1 MASLS
6 SISIKRPVLA
16 IVMSLAILL
25 FGGIGISLLG
35 VREYPTIDS
44 PVISVSTS
52 YVGANSD
59 VILAQITEPLEEQIN
74 GIQGIKSL
82 TSTSADGRSNI
93 TVEFEV
99 GADLEAAANDVRDKV
114 SGAQRNL
121 PPDAD
126 PPVVSKSDADAQYII
141 GINLK
146 SDQRDLL
153 ELSEIADNVFKE
165 RLQTIPGV
173 SRVQIWGEKEY
184 AIRLR
189 MDPLKMASY
198 GITPMDVL
206 NKIQT
211 ENVELPS
218 GRIEGQSIELSIR
231 TKSRLSSPQEFN
243 ELIIKESETNLVR
256 FQDIGTAE
264 LSALNEKTLL
274 RHNLEPSVGV
284 VLVPLPNA
292 NNIEIS
298 NEFYKRLA
306 FIKKDLPADVGV
318 EVAYDSTQYIR
329 QSISEVE
336 ETIITAFILVV
347 AIIFLFLRDWR
358 TTFIPVVTIP
368 ISLIGVFFIMYLMDF
383 SINVLTLLGIVLSIG
398 LVVDDAI
405 VVLENIY
412 SRIEKGEK
420 PMEAAAKGS
429 EEIFF
434 AVIATTIALAA
445 VFLPVIFLTG
455 TTGRLFREF
464 GVVVAGSVI
473 ISAFVALT
481 MTPMLSAKML
491 KHRSKQ
497 NAFYLFTEPFFVQLN
512 LFYERTLTQFMK
524 VKWIS
529 FPIIGVMGLG
539 IYWLFSN
546 LQSELVPI
554 EDRSELTIRVTG
566 PEGATFS
573 FMDQVITDL
582 NAQLRKDLPES
593 ELKGLMSMTSPSFSA
608 GSNTNSGFFRLY
620 LTNSDQRAR
629 SQQQIFSQVN
639 GSLSGITAVRAFAQ
653 QPASIGDRRGGLPV
667 QYVIQAPTLEKLKAV
682 IPKFMEKASQNPAFI
697 FTDINLKFTK
707 PELEIEIDRERAR
720 NMGVSVQEIART
732 LQLSYS
738 GQRFAYFIRG
748 GKQYQVIG
756 EMQLQDR
763 NEPVNLRMLYVRGD
777 NGELIQLD
785 NLVRVVEKSTP
796 PQLYRFN
803 RFVSATVS
811 ANLAD
816 GVTIGAGLDEMDKIA
831 AEVLDESYATDVT
844 GPSKE
849 FRESSNS
856 LLFAFIF
863 ALVLIYLVLSAQFE
877 SFADPLTIMFT
888 VPLAIFGALA
898 TLWAFDFTL
907 NIFSQIGIIML
918 IGLVTKNGILIVE
931 FANQRKEEGMNVDE
945 AIFGAA
951 ISRLRPILMTSLST
965 ILGILPIAL
974 ALGAGAESRVP
985 MGAAVIGGLAF
996 STILTLFIIPG
1007 VYTYLT
1013 SKKGVLAKTA

>member
-1 MASLS
+1 MSSLS

-16 IVMSLAILL
+16 IVMSLVILL

-35 VREYPTIDS
+35 VREYPSVDP
-44 PVISVSTS
+44 PVINVSTS
-52 YVGANSD
+52 YVGANAD

-114 SGAQRNL
+114 SGAQRSL

-126 PPVVSKSDADAQYII
+126 PPVVSKADADSQPIV
-141 GINLK
+141 GVNVK

-153 ELSEIADNVFKE
+153 ELTEIADNVFKE

-206 NKIQT
+206 SKIQT

-218 GRIEGQSIELSIR
+218 GRIEGQNIELSVR
-231 TKSRLSSPQEFN
+231 TKSRLSSPQEFDQ
-243 ELIIKESETNLVR
+243 LIIKESETNIVR

-274 RHNLEPSVGV
+274 RRDGIPMVAV
-284 VLVPLPNA
+284 VLVPLPGS
-292 NNIEIS
+292 NNIEIAD
-298 NEFYKRLA
+298 EFYKRLE

-318 EVAYDSTQYIR
+318 EVGFDGTEYIR

-412 SRIEKGEK
+412 ARIEKGEK

-464 GVVVAGSVI
+464 GIVVAGSVL

-481 MTPMLSAKML
+481 MTPMLSARML
-491 KHRSKQ
+491 KNREKQ
-497 NAFYLFTEPFFVQLN
+497 NAFYRFTEPFFVKLN

-524 VKWIS
+524 IKWVS

-546 LQSELVPI
+546 LQTELVPM
-554 EDRSELTIRVTG
+554 EDRSELRINMTG

-582 NAQLRKDLPES
+582 NSKLQKEIPAT
-593 ELKGLMSMTSPSFSA
+593 ELASITSMTSPGWGTA
-608 GSNTNSGFFRLY
+608 NTNSGFIRLF
-620 LTNSDQRAR
+620 LTDASERPR
-629 SQQQIFSQVN
+629 TQQEIFTQVN
-639 GSLSGITAVRAFAQ
+639 ASLKGVTAVRAFAQ

-667 QYVIQAPTLEKLKAV
+667 QYVIQAPTLEKLKEV
-682 IPKFMEKASQNPAFI
+682 IPPFLEKASQNPAFI

-777 NGELIQLD
+777 NGQLIQLD

-803 RFVSATVS
+803 RFVSATIS

-831 AEVLDESYATDVT
+831 AEVLDDSYSTDVT

-996 STILTLFIIPG
+996 STVLTLFIIPA

-1013 SKKGVLAKTA
+1013 SKKEVLAKTA

>member
-16 IVMSLAILL
+16 IVMSLVILL

-35 VREYPTIDS
+35 VREYPSVDP
-44 PVISVSTS
+44 PVINVSTS
-52 YVGANSD
+52 YVGANAD

-114 SGAQRNL
+114 SGAQRSL

-126 PPVVSKSDADAQYII
+126 PPVVSKADADSQPIV
-141 GINLK
+141 GVNVK

-153 ELSEIADNVFKE
+153 ELTEIADNIFKE

-206 NKIQT
+206 SKIQS

-218 GRIEGQSIELSIR
+218 GRIEGQNIELSVR
-231 TKSRLSSPQEFN
+231 TKSRLSSPQEFDQ
-243 ELIIKESETNLVR
+243 LIIKESETNIVR

-274 RHNLEPSVGV
+274 RRDGVPMVAV
-284 VLVPLPNA
+284 VLVPLPGS
-292 NNIEIS
+292 NNIEIAD
-298 NEFYKRLA
+298 EFYKRLE

-318 EVAYDSTQYIR
+318 EVGFDGTDYIR

-412 SRIEKGEK
+412 ARIEKGEK

-464 GVVVAGSVI
+464 GIVVAGSVL

-481 MTPMLSAKML
+481 MTPMLSARML
-491 KHRSKQ
+491 KNREKQ
-497 NAFYLFTEPFFVQLN
+497 NAFYRFTEPFFVNMN

-524 VKWIS
+524 VRWIS

-546 LQSELVPI
+546 LQTELVPM
-554 EDRSELTIRVTG
+554 EDRSELRINMTG

-582 NAQLRKDLPES
+582 NSQLQKELPAS
-593 ELKGLMSMTSPSFSA
+593 ELASITSMTSPGWGTA
-608 GSNTNSGFFRLY
+608 NTNSGFVRLF
-620 LTNSDQRAR
+620 LTDASER
-629 SQQQIFSQVN
+629 SRTQQEIFTQVN
-639 GSLSGITAVRAFAQ
+639 ASLKGVTAVRAFAQ

-667 QYVIQAPTLEKLKAV
+667 QYVIQAPTLEKLKEV
-682 IPKFMEKASQNPAFI
+682 IPPFLEKASQNPAFI

-803 RFVSATVS
+803 RFVSATIS

-831 AEVLDESYATDVT
+831 AEVLDDSYSTDVT

-898 TLWAFDFTL
+898 TLWVFDFTL

-931 FANQRKEEGMNVDE
+931 FANQRKEEGMNVEE

-951 ISRLRPILMTSLST
+951 VSRLRPILMTSMST

-996 STILTLFIIPG
+996 STVLTLFIIPA

-1013 SKKGVLAKTA
+1013 SKKGVLAKTT

>member
-1 MASLS
+1 MSSLS

-16 IVMSLAILL
+16 IVMSLVILL

-35 VREYPTIDS
+35 VREYPSVDP
-44 PVISVSTS
+44 PVINVSTS
-52 YVGANSD
+52 YVGANAD

-114 SGAQRNL
+114 SGAQRSL

-126 PPVVSKSDADAQYII
+126 PPVVSKADADSQPII
-141 GINLK
+141 GVNVK

-153 ELSEIADNVFKE
+153 ELTEIADNVFKE

-206 NKIQT
+206 SKIQT

-218 GRIEGQSIELSIR
+218 GRIEGQNIELSVR
-231 TKSRLSSPQEFN
+231 TKSRLSSPQEFDQ
-243 ELIIKESETNLVR
+243 LIIKESETNIVR

-274 RHNLEPSVGV
+274 RRDGVPMVAV
-284 VLVPLPNA
+284 VLVPLPGS
-292 NNIEIS
+292 NNIEIAD
-298 NEFYKRLA
+298 EFYKRLEY
-306 FIKKDLPADVGV
+306 IKKDLPADVGV
-318 EVAYDSTQYIR
+318 ELGFDGTEYIR

-412 SRIEKGEK
+412 ARIEKGEK

-464 GVVVAGSVI
+464 GIVVAGSVL

-481 MTPMLSAKML
+481 MTPMLSARML
-491 KHRSKQ
+491 KNREKQ
-497 NAFYLFTEPFFVQLN
+497 NAFYRFTEPFFVKMN

-524 VKWIS
+524 IKWVS
-529 FPIIGVMGLG
+529 FPIIGIMGLG
-539 IYWLFSN
+539 IYWLFTN
-546 LQSELVPI
+546 LQTELIPM
-554 EDRSELTIRVTG
+554 EDRSELRINMTG

-582 NAQLRKDLPES
+582 NTQLQKELPPS
-593 ELKGLMSMTSPSFSA
+593 ELASITSMTSPGWGTA
-608 GSNTNSGFFRLY
+608 NTNSGFIRLF
-620 LTNSDQRAR
+620 LTDASER
-629 SQQQIFSQVN
+629 SRTQQEIFTQVN
-639 GSLSGITAVRAFAQ
+639 ASLKGVTAVRAFAQ

-667 QYVIQAPTLEKLKAV
+667 QYVIQAPTLEKLKEV
-682 IPKFMEKASQNPAFI
+682 IPPFLEKASQNPAFI

-777 NGELIQLD
+777 NGQLIQLD

-803 RFVSATVS
+803 RFVSATIS

-816 GVTIGAGLDEMDKIA
+816 GVTIGAGLEEMDKIA
-831 AEVLDESYATDVT
+831 DEVLDDSYSTDVT

-996 STILTLFIIPG
+996 STVLTLFIIPA

-1013 SKKGVLAKTA
+1013 SKKGVLVKTA

>member
-1 MASLS
+1 MSSLS

-16 IVMSLAILL
+16 IVMSLVILL

-35 VREYPTIDS
+35 VREYPSVDP
-44 PVISVSTS
+44 PVINVSTS
-52 YVGANSD
+52 YVGANAD

-114 SGAQRNL
+114 SGAQRSL

-126 PPVVSKSDADAQYII
+126 PPVVSKADADSQPII
-141 GINLK
+141 GVNVK

-153 ELSEIADNVFKE
+153 ELTEIADNVFKE

-206 NKIQT
+206 SKIQT

-218 GRIEGQSIELSIR
+218 GRIEGQNIELSVR
-231 TKSRLSSPQEFN
+231 TKSRLSSPQEFDQ
-243 ELIIKESETNLVR
+243 LIIKESETNIVR

-274 RHNLEPSVGV
+274 RRDGVPMVAV
-284 VLVPLPNA
+284 VLVPLPGS
-292 NNIEIS
+292 NNIEIAD
-298 NEFYKRLA
+298 EFYKRLE

-318 EVAYDSTQYIR
+318 EVGFDGTEYIR

-412 SRIEKGEK
+412 ARIEKGEK

-464 GVVVAGSVI
+464 GIVVAGSVL

-481 MTPMLSAKML
+481 MTPMLSARML
-491 KHRSKQ
+491 KNREKQ
-497 NAFYLFTEPFFVQLN
+497 NAFYRFTEPFFVKLN

-524 VKWIS
+524 VKWVS
-529 FPIIGVMGLG
+529 FPIIGIMGLG

-546 LQSELVPI
+546 LQTELVPM
-554 EDRSELTIRVTG
+554 EDRSELRINMTG

-582 NAQLRKDLPES
+582 NTQLQKEIPAT
-593 ELKGLMSMTSPSFSA
+593 ELASITSMTSPGWGTA
-608 GSNTNSGFFRLY
+608 NTNSGFIRLF
-620 LTNSDQRAR
+620 LTDASERPR
-629 SQQQIFSQVN
+629 TQQEIFTQVN
-639 GSLSGITAVRAFAQ
+639 ASLKGVTAVRAFAQ

-667 QYVIQAPTLEKLKAV
+667 QYVIQAPTLEKLKEV
-682 IPKFMEKASQNPAFI
+682 IPPFLEKASQNPAFI

-777 NGELIQLD
+777 NGQLIQLD

-803 RFVSATVS
+803 RFVSATIS

-831 AEVLDESYATDVT
+831 AEVLDDSYSTDVT

-996 STILTLFIIPG
+996 STVLTLFIIPA

>member
-1 MASLS
+1 
-6 SISIKRPVLA
+6 
-16 IVMSLAILL
+16 
-25 FGGIGISLLG
+25 
-35 VREYPTIDS
+35 
-44 PVISVSTS
+44 
-52 YVGANSD
+52 
-59 VILAQITEPLEEQIN
+59 
-74 GIQGIKSL
+74 
-82 TSTSADGRSNI
+82 
-93 TVEFEV
+93 
-99 GADLEAAANDVRDKV
+99 
-114 SGAQRNL
+114 
-121 PPDAD
+121 
-126 PPVVSKSDADAQYII
+126 
-141 GINLK
+141 
-146 SDQRDLL
+146 
-153 ELSEIADNVFKE
+153 
-165 RLQTIPGV
+165 
-173 SRVQIWGEKEY
+173 
-184 AIRLR
+184 

-206 NKIQT
+206 SKIQT

-218 GRIEGQSIELSIR
+218 GRIEGQTIELSVR

-243 ELIIKESETNLVR
+243 ELIIKESESNLVR

-274 RHNLEPSVGV
+274 RRDGVPMVAV
-284 VLVPLPNA
+284 VLVPLPGS
-292 NNIEIS
+292 NNIEIAD
-298 NEFYKRLA
+298 EFYKRLE
-306 FIKKDLPADVGV
+306 FIKKDLPADIGV
-318 EVAYDSTQYIR
+318 ELGFDGTSYIR

-347 AIIFLFLRDWR
+347 LIIFLFLRDWR

-412 SRIEKGEK
+412 ARIEKGEK

-434 AVIATTIALAA
+434 AVIATTVTLAA

-464 GVVVAGSVI
+464 GIVVAGSVI

-491 KHRSKQ
+491 KNRSQQ
-497 NAFYLFTEPFFVQLN
+497 NAFYRFTEPFFVWLN
-512 LFYERTLTQFMK
+512 ESYEAGLTKFMK
-524 VKWIS
+524 IKWIS
-529 FPIIGVMGLG
+529 FPIILVMGLG
-539 IYWLFSN
+539 IYWFFTN
-546 LQSELVPI
+546 LQTELVPM
-554 EDRSELTIRVTG
+554 EDRSELRINMTG

-573 FMDQVITDL
+573 FMDQVISDL
-582 NAQLRKDLPES
+582 NTQLEKELPKS
-593 ELKGLMSMTSPSFSA
+593 EVASMTSMTSPGWGTA
-608 GSNTNSGFFRLY
+608 NTNSGFIRLM
-620 LTNSDQRAR
+620 LTDASER
-629 SQQQIFSQVN
+629 SRTQQEIFTQIN
-639 GSLSGITAVRAFAQ
+639 GSLKGVTAVRAFAQ

-682 IPKFMEKASQNPAFI
+682 IPKFMEKAAQNPAFI

-738 GQRFAYFIRG
+738 GQRFAYFIKG
-748 GKQYQVIG
+748 GKQYQVVG

-777 NGELIQLD
+777 NGQLVQLD

-831 AEVLDESYATDVT
+831 AEVLDDSYATDVS

-898 TLWAFDFTL
+898 TLWVFDFTL

-931 FANQRKEEGMNVDE
+931 FANQRKEEGMDVEE

-951 ISRLRPILMTSLST
+951 VSRLRPILMTSMST

-996 STILTLFIIPG
+996 STVLTLFVIPG

-1013 SKKGVLAKTA
+1013 SKKGVLAKTV

>member
-1 MASLS
+1 MSSLS

-16 IVMSLAILL
+16 IVMSLVILL

-35 VREYPTIDS
+35 VREYPSVDP
-44 PVISVSTS
+44 PVINVSTS
-52 YVGANSD
+52 YVGANAD

-114 SGAQRNL
+114 SGAQRSL

-126 PPVVSKSDADAQYII
+126 PPVVSKADADSQPII
-141 GINLK
+141 GVNVK

-153 ELSEIADNVFKE
+153 ELTEIADNVFKE

-206 NKIQT
+206 SKIQT

-218 GRIEGQSIELSIR
+218 GRIEGQNIELSVR
-231 TKSRLSSPQEFN
+231 TKSRLSSPQEFDQ
-243 ELIIKESETNLVR
+243 LIIKESETNIVR

-274 RHNLEPSVGV
+274 RRDGVPMVAV
-284 VLVPLPNA
+284 VLVPLPGS
-292 NNIEIS
+292 NNIEIAD
-298 NEFYKRLA
+298 EFYKRLE

-318 EVAYDSTQYIR
+318 EVGFDGTEYIR

-368 ISLIGVFFIMYLMDF
+368 ISLIGVFFIMNLMDF

-412 SRIEKGEK
+412 ARIEKGEK

-464 GVVVAGSVI
+464 GIVVAGSVL

-481 MTPMLSAKML
+481 MTPMLSARML
-491 KHRSKQ
+491 KNREKQ
-497 NAFYLFTEPFFVQLN
+497 NAFYRFTEPFFVKLN

-524 VKWIS
+524 VKWVS
-529 FPIIGVMGLG
+529 FPIIGIMGLG

-546 LQSELVPI
+546 LQTELVPM
-554 EDRSELTIRVTG
+554 EDRSELRINMTG

-582 NAQLRKDLPES
+582 NTQLQKEIPAT
-593 ELKGLMSMTSPSFSA
+593 ELASITSMTSPGWGTA
-608 GSNTNSGFFRLY
+608 NTNSGFIRLF
-620 LTNSDQRAR
+620 LTDASERPR
-629 SQQQIFSQVN
+629 TQQEIFTQVN
-639 GSLSGITAVRAFAQ
+639 ASLKGVTAVRAFAQ

-667 QYVIQAPTLEKLKAV
+667 QYVIQAPTLEKLKEV
-682 IPKFMEKASQNPAFI
+682 IPPFLEKASQNPAFI

-777 NGELIQLD
+777 NGQLIQLD

-803 RFVSATVS
+803 RFVSATIS

-831 AEVLDESYATDVT
+831 AEVLDDSYSTDVT

-996 STILTLFIIPG
+996 STVLTLFIIPA

-1013 SKKGVLAKTA
+1013 SNKGVLAKTA

>member
-16 IVMSLAILL
+16 IVMSLVILL

-35 VREYPTIDS
+35 VREYPSVDP
-44 PVISVSTS
+44 PVINVSTS
-52 YVGANSD
+52 YVGANAD

-93 TVEFEV
+93 SVEFEV

-114 SGAQRNL
+114 SGAQRSL

-126 PPVVSKSDADAQYII
+126 PPVVSKADADSQPIV
-141 GINLK
+141 GVNVK

-153 ELSEIADNVFKE
+153 ELTEIADNIFKE

-206 NKIQT
+206 SKIQS

-218 GRIEGQSIELSIR
+218 GRIEGQNIELSVR
-231 TKSRLSSPQEFN
+231 TKSRLSSPQEFDQ
-243 ELIIKESETNLVR
+243 LIIKESETNIVR

-274 RHNLEPSVGV
+274 RRDGVPMVAV
-284 VLVPLPNA
+284 VLVPLPGS
-292 NNIEIS
+292 NNIEIAD
-298 NEFYKRLA
+298 EFYKRLE

-318 EVAYDSTQYIR
+318 EVGFDGTEYIR

-412 SRIEKGEK
+412 ARIEKGEK

-464 GVVVAGSVI
+464 GIVVAGSVL

-481 MTPMLSAKML
+481 MTPMLSARML
-491 KHRSKQ
+491 KNREKQ
-497 NAFYLFTEPFFVQLN
+497 NAFYRFTEPFFVNLN

-524 VKWIS
+524 IKWVS
-529 FPIIGVMGLG
+529 FPIIGFMGLG
-539 IYWLFSN
+539 IYWLFTN
-546 LQSELVPI
+546 LQTELIPM
-554 EDRSELTIRVTG
+554 EDRSELRINMTG

-582 NAQLRKDLPES
+582 NTQLQKELPAS
-593 ELKGLMSMTSPSFSA
+593 ELASITSMTSPGWGTA
-608 GSNTNSGFFRLY
+608 NTNSGFIRLF
-620 LTNSDQRAR
+620 LTDASER
-629 SQQQIFSQVN
+629 SRTQQEIFTQVN
-639 GSLSGITAVRAFAQ
+639 GSLKGVTAVRAFAQ

-667 QYVIQAPTLEKLKAV
+667 QYVIQAPTLEKLKEV
-682 IPKFMEKASQNPAFI
+682 IPPFLEKASQNPAFI

-803 RFVSATVS
+803 RFVSATIS

-816 GVTIGAGLDEMDKIA
+816 GVTIGAGLEEMDKIA
-831 AEVLDESYATDVT
+831 AEVLDDSYSTDVT

-996 STILTLFIIPG
+996 STVLTLFIIPA

-1013 SKKGVLAKTA
+1013 SKKGVLVKTA

>member
-52 YVGANSD
+52 YIGANSD

-206 NKIQT
+206 SKIQT

-218 GRIEGQSIELSIR
+218 GRIEGQTIELSVR

-243 ELIIKESETNLVR
+243 ELIIKESESNLVR

-298 NEFYKRLA
+298 NEFYKRLD
-306 FIKKDLPADVGV
+306 FIKRDLPADVGV
-318 EVAYDSTQYIR
+318 EVAYDSTRYIR

-464 GVVVAGSVI
+464 GIVVAGSVI

-497 NAFYLFTEPFFVQLN
+497 NAFYRFTEPFFVQLN
-512 LFYERTLTQFMK
+512 HFYGRTLTQFMK

-582 NAQLRKDLPES
+582 NADLRKDLPES

-682 IPKFMEKASQNPAFI
+682 IPKFMEKAAQNPAFI

-831 AEVLDESYATDVT
+831 AEVLDDSYATDVT

-898 TLWAFDFTL
+898 TLWVFDFTL

-931 FANQRKEEGMNVDE
+931 FANQRKEEGMDVEE
-945 AIFGAA
+945 AIYGAA
-951 ISRLRPILMTSLST
+951 VSRLRPILMTSLST

-996 STILTLFIIPG
+996 STVLTLFVIPG
-1007 VYTYLT
+1007 VYTFLT
-1013 SKKGVLAKTA
+1013 SKKGVLAKTV

>member
-16 IVMSLAILL
+16 IVMSLVILL

-35 VREYPTIDS
+35 VREYPSVDP
-44 PVISVSTS
+44 PVINVSTT
-52 YVGANSD
+52 YVGANAD

-114 SGAQRNL
+114 SGAQRSL

-126 PPVVSKSDADAQYII
+126 PPVVSKADADSQPIV
-141 GINLK
+141 GVNVK
-146 SDQRDLL
+146 SDERDLL
-153 ELSEIADNVFKE
+153 ELTEIADNVFKE

-206 NKIQT
+206 SKIQS

-218 GRIEGQSIELSIR
+218 GRIEGQSIELSVR
-231 TKSRLSSPQEFN
+231 TKSRLSSPQEFGQ
-243 ELIIKESETNLVR
+243 LIIKESETNLVR

-274 RHNLEPSVGV
+274 RRDGVPMVAV
-284 VLVPLPNA
+284 VLVPLPGS
-292 NNIEIS
+292 NNIEIAD
-298 NEFYKRLA
+298 EFYKRLE

-318 EVAYDSTQYIR
+318 EVGFDGTEYIR

-412 SRIEKGEK
+412 ARIEKGEK

-464 GVVVAGSVI
+464 GIVVAGSVL

-481 MTPMLSAKML
+481 MTPMLSARML
-491 KHRSKQ
+491 KNREKQ
-497 NAFYLFTEPFFVQLN
+497 NAFYRFTEPFFVQLN

-524 VKWIS
+524 VRWIS
-529 FPIIGVMGLG
+529 FPIIGVMGIG

-546 LQSELVPI
+546 LQTELVPI
-554 EDRSELTIRVTG
+554 EDRSELRINMTG

-573 FMDQVITDL
+573 FMDQVITNL
-582 NAQLRKDLPES
+582 NTQLQKELPPS
-593 ELKGLMSMTSPSFSA
+593 ELASITSMTSPGWGTA
-608 GSNTNSGFFRLY
+608 NTNSGFVRLF
-620 LTNSDQRAR
+620 LTDASQRTR
-629 SQQQIFSQVN
+629 TQQEIFTQVN
-639 GSLSGITAVRAFAQ
+639 ASLKGVTAVRAFAQ

-667 QYVIQAPTLEKLKAV
+667 QYVIQAPTLEKLKEV
-682 IPKFMEKASQNPAFI
+682 IPKFMEKAAQNPAFI

-777 NGELIQLD
+777 NGQLIQLD

-816 GVTIGAGLDEMDKIA
+816 GVTIGAGLEEMDKIA
-831 AEVLDESYATDVT
+831 AEVLDDSYATDVT

-898 TLWAFDFTL
+898 TLWIFDFTL

-996 STILTLFIIPG
+996 STVLTLFIIPA

>member
-16 IVMSLAILL
+16 IVMSLVILL

-35 VREYPTIDS
+35 VREYPSVDP
-44 PVISVSTS
+44 PVINVSTS

-114 SGAQRNL
+114 AGAQRNL

-126 PPVVSKSDADAQYII
+126 PPVVSKADADSQPII
-141 GINLK
+141 GVNVK
-146 SDQRDLL
+146 SENRSLL
-153 ELSEIADNVFKE
+153 ELTEIADNVFKE

-206 NKIQT
+206 SKIQT

-274 RHNLEPSVGV
+274 RRNGVPMVAV
-284 VLVPLPNA
+284 VLVPLPGS
-292 NNIEIS
+292 NNIEIAD
-298 NEFYKRLA
+298 EFYKRLE
-306 FIKKDLPADVGV
+306 FIKKDLPADIGV
-318 EVAYDSTQYIR
+318 EVGFDGTSYIR

-412 SRIEKGEK
+412 ARIEKGEK

-434 AVIATTIALAA
+434 AVIATTVALAA

-464 GVVVAGSVI
+464 GIVVAGSVI

-481 MTPMLSAKML
+481 MTPMLSARML

-497 NAFYLFTEPFFVQLN
+497 NAFYRFTEPFFVWLN
-512 LFYERTLTQFMK
+512 ASYDAALTKFMK

-529 FPIIGVMGLG
+529 FPIILAMGLG
-539 IYWLFSN
+539 IYWLFN
-546 LQSELVPI
+546 NIQTELVPM
-554 EDRSELTIRVTG
+554 EDRSELRINMTG

-573 FMDQVITDL
+573 FMDQVINDL
-582 NAQLRKDLPES
+582 NSQLQKDLPPS
-593 ELKGLMSMTSPSFSA
+593 ELASITSMTSPGWGTA
-608 GSNTNSGFFRLY
+608 NTNSGFVRVF
-620 LTNSDQRAR
+620 LTDASQRSR
-629 SQQQIFSQVN
+629 TQSEIFTQVN
-639 GSLSGITAVRAFAQ
+639 TSLKGVTAVRAFAQ

-682 IPKFMEKASQNPAFI
+682 IPKFMEKAAQNPAFI

-738 GQRFAYFIRG
+738 GQRFAYFIKG
-748 GKQYQVIG
+748 GKQYQVVG

-831 AEVLDESYATDVT
+831 AEVLDESYVTDVT

-863 ALVLIYLVLSAQFE
+863 ALVLIYLVLAAQFE

-898 TLWAFDFTL
+898 TLWMFDFTL

-931 FANQRKEEGMNVDE
+931 FANQRKEEGMDVEE
-945 AIFGAA
+945 AIYGAA
-951 ISRLRPILMTSLST
+951 VSRLRPILMTSMST

-996 STILTLFIIPG
+996 STVLTLFVIPG

-1013 SKKGVLAKTA
+1013 SKKGVLAKTV

>member
-16 IVMSLAILL
+16 IVMSLVILI

-35 VREYPTIDS
+35 VREYPSVDP
-44 PVISVSTS
+44 PVINVSTS

-126 PPVVSKSDADAQYII
+126 PPVVSKADADSQPIV
-141 GINLK
+141 GVNVK
-146 SDQRDLL
+146 SDSRSLL
-153 ELSEIADNVFKE
+153 ELTEIADNVFKE

-206 NKIQT
+206 SKIQT

-218 GRIEGQSIELSIR
+218 GRIEGQTIELSVR

-243 ELIIKESETNLVR
+243 ELIIKESESNLVR

-274 RHNLEPSVGV
+274 RRDGVPMVAV
-284 VLVPLPNA
+284 VLVPLPGS
-292 NNIEIS
+292 NNIEIAD
-298 NEFYKRLA
+298 EFYKRLE
-306 FIKKDLPADVGV
+306 FIKKDLPADIVV
-318 EVAYDSTQYIR
+318 ELGFDGTSYIR

-347 AIIFLFLRDWR
+347 LIIFLFLRDWR

-412 SRIEKGEK
+412 ARIEKGEK

-434 AVIATTIALAA
+434 AVIATTVTLAA

-464 GVVVAGSVI
+464 GIVVAGSVI

-491 KHRSKQ
+491 KHRSQQ
-497 NAFYLFTEPFFVQLN
+497 NAFYRFTEPFFVWLN
-512 LFYERTLTQFMK
+512 QSYEAALTKFMK
-524 VKWIS
+524 IKWIS
-529 FPIIGVMGLG
+529 FPIILVMGLG
-539 IYWLFSN
+539 IYWFFTH
-546 LQSELVPI
+546 LQTELVPM
-554 EDRSELTIRVTG
+554 EDRSELRINMTG

-582 NAQLRKDLPES
+582 NTQLEKEIPKS
-593 ELKGLMSMTSPSFSA
+593 EVANMTSMTSPGWGTA
-608 GSNTNSGFFRLY
+608 NTNSGFIRLI
-620 LTNSDQRAR
+620 LTDASQRTR
-629 SQQQIFSQVN
+629 TQQEIFTQIN
-639 GSLSGITAVRAFAQ
+639 ASLKGVTAVRAFAQ

-682 IPKFMEKASQNPAFI
+682 IPKFMEKAAQNPAFI

-738 GQRFAYFIRG
+738 GQRFAYFIKG
-748 GKQYQVIG
+748 GKQYQVVG

-777 NGELIQLD
+777 NGQLIQLD

-831 AEVLDESYATDVT
+831 AEVLDDSYATDVS

-898 TLWAFDFTL
+898 TLWVFDFTL

-931 FANQRKEEGMNVDE
+931 FANQRKEEGMDVEE

-951 ISRLRPILMTSLST
+951 VSRLRPILMTSMST

-996 STILTLFIIPG
+996 STVLTLFVIPG

-1013 SKKGVLAKTA
+1013 SKKGVLAKTV

>member
-1 MASLS
+1 
-6 SISIKRPVLA
+6 VLP
-16 IVMSLAILL
+16 S
-25 FGGIGISLLG
+25 
-35 VREYPTIDS
+35 
-44 PVISVSTS
+44 
-52 YVGANSD
+52 
-59 VILAQITEPLEEQIN
+59 
-74 GIQGIKSL
+74 SL
-82 TSTSADGRSNI
+82 TFNT
-93 TVEFEV
+93 
-99 GADLEAAANDVRDKV
+99 GA
-114 SGAQRNL
+114 
-121 PPDAD
+121 P
-126 PPVVSKSDADAQYII
+126 
-141 GINLK
+141 
-146 SDQRDLL
+146 
-153 ELSEIADNVFKE
+153 EIMECV
-165 RLQTIPGV
+165 
-173 SRVQIWGEKEY
+173 GEKEY

-206 NKIQT
+206 SKIQT

-218 GRIEGQSIELSIR
+218 GRIEGQTIELSVR

-243 ELIIKESETNLVR
+243 ELIIKESESNLVR

-274 RHNLEPSVGV
+274 RRDGVPMVAV
-284 VLVPLPNA
+284 VLVPLPGS
-292 NNIEIS
+292 NNIEIAD
-298 NEFYKRLA
+298 EFYKRLE
-306 FIKKDLPADVGV
+306 FIKKDLPADIGV
-318 EVAYDSTQYIR
+318 ELGFDGTSYIR

-347 AIIFLFLRDWR
+347 LIIFLFLRDWR

-412 SRIEKGEK
+412 ARIEKGEK

-434 AVIATTIALAA
+434 AVIATTVTLAA

-464 GVVVAGSVI
+464 GIVVAGSVI

-491 KHRSKQ
+491 KHRSQQ
-497 NAFYLFTEPFFVQLN
+497 NAFYRFTEPFFVWLN
-512 LFYERTLTQFMK
+512 KSYEAGLTKFMK
-524 VKWIS
+524 VKWVS
-529 FPIIGVMGLG
+529 FPIILVMGLG
-539 IYWLFSN
+539 IYWFFTN
-546 LQSELVPI
+546 LQTELVPM
-554 EDRSELTIRVTG
+554 EDRSELRINMTG

-582 NAQLRKDLPES
+582 NTQLEKEIPKTEVAS
-593 ELKGLMSMTSPSFSA
+593 MTSMTSPGWGTA
-608 GSNTNSGFFRLY
+608 NTNSGFIRLM
-620 LTNSDQRAR
+620 LTDASQRSR
-629 SQQQIFSQVN
+629 TQQEIFTQIN
-639 GSLSGITAVRAFAQ
+639 ASLKGVTAVRAFAQ

-682 IPKFMEKASQNPAFI
+682 IPKFMEKAAQNPSFI

-738 GQRFAYFIRG
+738 GQRFAYFIKG
-748 GKQYQVIG
+748 GKQYQVVG
-756 EMQLQDR
+756 EMQIQDR

-777 NGELIQLD
+777 NGQLIQLD

-831 AEVLDESYATDVT
+831 AEVLDDSYATDVS

-898 TLWAFDFTL
+898 TLWVFDFTL

-931 FANQRKEEGMNVDE
+931 FANQRKEEGMDVEE
-945 AIFGAA
+945 AIYGAA
-951 ISRLRPILMTSLST
+951 VSRLRPILMTSMST

-996 STILTLFIIPG
+996 STVLTLFVIPG
-1007 VYTYLT
+1007 LYTYLT
-1013 SKKGVLAKTA
+1013 SKKGVLAKTV

>member
-16 IVMSLAILL
+16 IVMSLVILL

-35 VREYPTIDS
+35 IREYPSVDP
-44 PVISVSTS
+44 PVINVSTS

-114 SGAQRNL
+114 SGAQRSL

-126 PPVVSKSDADAQYII
+126 PPVVSKADADSQPIV
-141 GINLK
+141 GVNVK
-146 SDQRDLL
+146 SDSRSLL
-153 ELSEIADNVFKE
+153 ELTEIADNVFKE

-206 NKIQT
+206 SKIQT

-218 GRIEGQSIELSIR
+218 GRIEGQNIELSVR

-243 ELIIKESETNLVR
+243 ELIIKESESNLVR

-274 RHNLEPSVGV
+274 RRDGVPMVAV
-284 VLVPLPNA
+284 VLVPLPGS
-292 NNIEIS
+292 NNIEIAD
-298 NEFYKRLA
+298 EFYKRLE

-318 EVAYDSTQYIR
+318 ELGFDGTSYIR

-347 AIIFLFLRDWR
+347 LIIFLFLRDWR

-398 LVVDDAI
+398 LEVDDAI

-412 SRIEKGEK
+412 ARIEKGEK

-434 AVIATTIALAA
+434 AVIATTATLAA

-464 GVVVAGSVI
+464 GIVVAGSVI

-491 KHRSKQ
+491 KHRSQQ
-497 NAFYLFTEPFFVQLN
+497 NAFYRFTEPFFVWLN
-512 LFYERTLTQFMK
+512 ESYDAALTKFMK
-524 VKWIS
+524 IKWIS
-529 FPIIGVMGLG
+529 FPIILAMGLG
-539 IYWLFSN
+539 IYWLFTN
-546 LQSELVPI
+546 IPTELVPM
-554 EDRSELTIRVTG
+554 EDRSELRINMTG

-582 NAQLRKDLPES
+582 NTQLEKDLPKS
-593 ELKGLMSMTSPSFSA
+593 EVASITSMTSPGWGTA
-608 GSNTNSGFFRLY
+608 NTNSGFIRLM
-620 LTNSDQRAR
+620 LTDASQRSR
-629 SQQQIFSQVN
+629 SQQEIFTQIN
-639 GSLSGITAVRAFAQ
+639 GSLKGVTSVRSFAQ

-667 QYVIQAPTLEKLKAV
+667 QYVIQAPTLEKLKEV
-682 IPKFMEKASQNPAFI
+682 IPPFMEKASQNPAFI

-707 PELEIEIDRERAR
+707 PELEVEIDRERAR

-738 GQRFAYFIRG
+738 GQRFAYFIKG
-748 GKQYQVIG
+748 GKQYQVVG

-777 NGELIQLD
+777 NGQLVQLD

-796 PQLYRFN
+796 PQLYRYN

-831 AEVLDESYATDVT
+831 AEVLDDSYATDVS

-856 LLFAFIF
+856 LMFAFIF

-898 TLWAFDFTL
+898 TLWMFDFTL

-931 FANQRKEEGMNVDE
+931 FANQRKEEGMDVEE

-951 ISRLRPILMTSLST
+951 VSRLRPILMTSMST

-996 STILTLFIIPG
+996 STVLTLFVIPG

-1013 SKKGVLAKTA
+1013 SKKGVLAKTV

>member
-1 MASLS
+1 M
-6 SISIKRPVLA
+6 A
-16 IVMSLAILL
+16 IVMSLVILL

-35 VREYPTIDS
+35 VREYPSVDP
-44 PVISVSTS
+44 PVINVSTS

-114 SGAQRNL
+114 SGAQRSL

-126 PPVVSKSDADAQYII
+126 PPVVSKADADSQPIV
-141 GINLK
+141 GVNVK
-146 SDQRDLL
+146 SDSRSLL
-153 ELSEIADNVFKE
+153 ELTEIADNVFKE

-206 NKIQT
+206 SKIQT

-218 GRIEGQSIELSIR
+218 GRIEGQTIELSVR

-243 ELIIKESETNLVR
+243 ELIIKESESNLVR

-274 RHNLEPSVGV
+274 RRDGVPMVAV
-284 VLVPLPNA
+284 VLVPLPGS
-292 NNIEIS
+292 NNIEIAD
-298 NEFYKRLA
+298 EFYKRLE

-318 EVAYDSTQYIR
+318 ELGFDGTSYIR

-347 AIIFLFLRDWR
+347 LIIFLFLRDWR

-412 SRIEKGEK
+412 ARIEKGEK

-434 AVIATTIALAA
+434 AVIATTVTLAA

-464 GVVVAGSVI
+464 GIVVAGSVI

-497 NAFYLFTEPFFVQLN
+497 NAFYRFTEPFFVWLN
-512 LFYERTLTQFMK
+512 ESYDAALTKFMK
-524 VKWIS
+524 IKWIS
-529 FPIIGVMGLG
+529 FPIILAMGVG
-539 IYWLFSN
+539 IYWLFTN
-546 LQSELVPI
+546 IPTELVPM
-554 EDRSELTIRVTG
+554 EDRSELRINMTG

-573 FMDQVITDL
+573 FMDQVITNL
-582 NAQLRKDLPES
+582 NTQLQKELPKS
-593 ELKGLMSMTSPSFSA
+593 EVASITSMTSPGWGTA
-608 GSNTNSGFFRLY
+608 NTNSGFIRFM
-620 LTNSDQRAR
+620 LTDASQRSR
-629 SQQQIFSQVN
+629 TQQEIFTQIN
-639 GSLSGITAVRAFAQ
+639 ASLKGVTAVRAFAQ

-667 QYVIQAPTLEKLKAV
+667 QYVIQAPTLEKLKEV
-682 IPKFMEKASQNPAFI
+682 IPPFMEKASQNPAFI

-707 PELEIEIDRERAR
+707 PELEVEIDRERAR

-738 GQRFAYFIRG
+738 GQRFAYFIKG
-748 GKQYQVIG
+748 GKQYQVVG

-777 NGELIQLD
+777 NGQLVQLD

-831 AEVLDESYATDVT
+831 AEVLDDSYATDVS

-856 LLFAFIF
+856 LMFAFIF

-898 TLWAFDFTL
+898 TLWIFDFTL

-931 FANQRKEEGMNVDE
+931 FANQRKEEGMDVEE

-951 ISRLRPILMTSLST
+951 VSRLRPILMTSMST

-996 STILTLFIIPG
+996 STVLTLFVIPG

-1013 SKKGVLAKTA
+1013 SKKGVLAKTV

>member
-1 MASLS
+1 
-6 SISIKRPVLA
+6 
-16 IVMSLAILL
+16 
-25 FGGIGISLLG
+25 
-35 VREYPTIDS
+35 
-44 PVISVSTS
+44 
-52 YVGANSD
+52 
-59 VILAQITEPLEEQIN
+59 
-74 GIQGIKSL
+74 
-82 TSTSADGRSNI
+82 
-93 TVEFEV
+93 
-99 GADLEAAANDVRDKV
+99 
-114 SGAQRNL
+114 
-121 PPDAD
+121 
-126 PPVVSKSDADAQYII
+126 
-141 GINLK
+141 
-146 SDQRDLL
+146 
-153 ELSEIADNVFKE
+153 
-165 RLQTIPGV
+165 
-173 SRVQIWGEKEY
+173 
-184 AIRLR
+184 
-189 MDPLKMASY
+189 
-198 GITPMDVL
+198 
-206 NKIQT
+206 
-211 ENVELPS
+211 
-218 GRIEGQSIELSIR
+218 
-231 TKSRLSSPQEFN
+231 
-243 ELIIKESETNLVR
+243 
-256 FQDIGTAE
+256 
-264 LSALNEKTLL
+264 
-274 RHNLEPSVGV
+274 
-284 VLVPLPNA
+284 
-292 NNIEIS
+292 
-298 NEFYKRLA
+298 
-306 FIKKDLPADVGV
+306 
-318 EVAYDSTQYIR
+318 
-329 QSISEVE
+329 
-336 ETIITAFILVV
+336 
-347 AIIFLFLRDWR
+347 
-358 TTFIPVVTIP
+358 
-368 ISLIGVFFIMYLMDF
+368 
-383 SINVLTLLGIVLSIG
+383 LGIVLSIG

-412 SRIEKGEK
+412 ARIEKGEK

-434 AVIATTIALAA
+434 AVIATTVTLAA

-464 GVVVAGSVI
+464 GIVVAGSVI

-491 KHRSKQ
+491 KHRSQQ
-497 NAFYLFTEPFFVQLN
+497 NAFYRFTEPFFVWLN
-512 LFYERTLTQFMK
+512 EAYESALTKFMK
-524 VKWIS
+524 IKWIS
-529 FPIIGVMGLG
+529 FPIILAMGLG
-539 IYWLFSN
+539 IYWFFTN
-546 LQSELVPI
+546 LQTELVPM
-554 EDRSELTIRVTG
+554 EDRSELRINMTG

-582 NAQLRKDLPES
+582 NTQLEKELPKS
-593 ELKGLMSMTSPSFSA
+593 EVASMTSMTSPGWGTA
-608 GSNTNSGFFRLY
+608 NTNSGFIRLM
-620 LTNSDQRAR
+620 LTNASER
-629 SQQQIFSQVN
+629 SRTQQEIFTQIN
-639 GSLSGITAVRAFAQ
+639 GSLKGVTAVRAFAQ

-682 IPKFMEKASQNPAFI
+682 IPKFMEKAAQNPAFI

-738 GQRFAYFIRG
+738 GQRFAYFIKG
-748 GKQYQVIG
+748 GKQYQVVG

-777 NGELIQLD
+777 NGQLIQLD

-831 AEVLDESYATDVT
+831 AEVLDDSYATDVS

-898 TLWAFDFTL
+898 TLWVFDFTL

-931 FANQRKEEGMNVDE
+931 FANQRKEEGMDVEE

-951 ISRLRPILMTSLST
+951 VSRLRPILMTSMST

-996 STILTLFIIPG
+996 STVLTLFVIPS

-1013 SKKGVLAKTA
+1013 SKKGVLAKTV

>member
-16 IVMSLAILL
+16 IVMSLVILL

-35 VREYPTIDS
+35 VREYPSVDP
-44 PVISVSTS
+44 PVINVSTS

-114 SGAQRNL
+114 SGAQRSL

-126 PPVVSKSDADAQYII
+126 PPVVSKADADSQPIV
-141 GINLK
+141 GVNVK
-146 SDQRDLL
+146 SDSRSLL
-153 ELSEIADNVFKE
+153 ELTEIADNVFKE

-218 GRIEGQSIELSIR
+218 GRIEGQSIELSVR
-231 TKSRLSSPQEFN
+231 TKSRLSSPKEFN

-256 FQDIGTAE
+256 FQDIGMAE

-274 RHNLEPSVGV
+274 RRNGIPMVAV
-284 VLVPLPNA
+284 VLVPLPGS
-292 NNIEIS
+292 NNIEIAD
-298 NEFYKRLA
+298 EFYKRLE
-306 FIKKDLPADVGV
+306 FIKKDLPADIGV
-318 EVAYDSTQYIR
+318 EVGFDGTSYIR

-412 SRIEKGEK
+412 ARIEKGEK

-434 AVIATTIALAA
+434 AVIATTVALAA

-464 GVVVAGSVI
+464 GIVVAGSVI

-481 MTPMLSAKML
+481 MTPMLSARML
-491 KHRSKQ
+491 KLRSKQ
-497 NAFYLFTEPFFVQLN
+497 NAFYRFTEPFFLWLN
-512 LFYERTLTQFMK
+512 ESYEAALTKFMK
-524 VKWIS
+524 IKWVS
-529 FPIIGVMGLG
+529 FPIILVMGLG
-539 IYWLFSN
+539 IYWLFN
-546 LQSELVPI
+546 KLQTELVPI
-554 EDRSELTIRVTG
+554 EDRSELRINMTG

-573 FMDQVITDL
+573 FMDQVINDL
-582 NAQLRKDLPES
+582 NSQLKKELPQS
-593 ELKGLMSMTSPSFSA
+593 ELASITSMTSPGWGTA
-608 GSNTNSGFFRLY
+608 NTNSGFVRLF
-620 LTNSDQRAR
+620 LTDAAQRTR
-629 SQQQIFSQVN
+629 TQQEIFTQVN
-639 GSLSGITAVRAFAQ
+639 ASLKGVTAVRAFAQ

-682 IPKFMEKASQNPAFI
+682 IPKFMDKAAQNPAFI

-738 GQRFAYFIRG
+738 GQRFAYFIKG
-748 GKQYQVIG
+748 GKQYQVVG
-756 EMQLQDR
+756 EMRLQDR

-831 AEVLDESYATDVT
+831 AEVLDDTYATDVT

-863 ALVLIYLVLSAQFE
+863 ALVLIYLVLAAQFE

-898 TLWAFDFTL
+898 TLWMFDFTL

-931 FANQRKEEGMNVDE
+931 FANQRKEEGMDVQE
-945 AIFGAA
+945 AIYGAA
-951 ISRLRPILMTSLST
+951 VSRLRPILMTSMST

-996 STILTLFIIPG
+996 STVLTLFIIPG

-1013 SKKGVLAKTA
+1013 SKKGVLAKTV

>member
-16 IVMSLAILL
+16 IVMSLVILI

-35 VREYPTIDS
+35 VREYPSVDP
-44 PVISVSTS
+44 PVINVSTS

-114 SGAQRNL
+114 SGAQRSL

-126 PPVVSKSDADAQYII
+126 PPVVSKADGDSQPIV
-141 GINLK
+141 GVNVK
-146 SDQRDLL
+146 SDSRSLL
-153 ELSEIADNVFKE
+153 ELTEIADNVFKE

-206 NKIQT
+206 SKIQT

-218 GRIEGQSIELSIR
+218 GRIEGQNIELSVR

-243 ELIIKESETNLVR
+243 ELIIKESESNLVR

-274 RHNLEPSVGV
+274 RRDGVPMVAV
-284 VLVPLPNA
+284 VLVPLPGS
-292 NNIEIS
+292 NNIEIAD
-298 NEFYKRLA
+298 EFYKRLE
-306 FIKKDLPADVGV
+306 FIKKDLPADIGV
-318 EVAYDSTQYIR
+318 ELGFDGTSYIR

-412 SRIEKGEK
+412 ARIEKGEK

-434 AVIATTIALAA
+434 AVIATTVTLAA

-464 GVVVAGSVI
+464 GIVVAGSVI

-491 KHRSKQ
+491 KHRSQQ
-497 NAFYLFTEPFFVQLN
+497 NAFYRFTEPFFVWLN
-512 LFYERTLTQFMK
+512 EAYESALTKFMK
-524 VKWIS
+524 IKWIS
-529 FPIIGVMGLG
+529 FPIILAMGLG
-539 IYWLFSN
+539 IYWFFTN
-546 LQSELVPI
+546 LQTELVPM
-554 EDRSELTIRVTG
+554 EDRSELRINMTG

-582 NAQLRKDLPES
+582 NTQLEKELPKS
-593 ELKGLMSMTSPSFSA
+593 EVASMTSMTSPGWGTA
-608 GSNTNSGFFRLY
+608 NTNSGFIRLM
-620 LTNSDQRAR
+620 LTNASER
-629 SQQQIFSQVN
+629 SRTQQEIFTQIN
-639 GSLSGITAVRAFAQ
+639 GSLKGVTAVRAFAQ

-682 IPKFMEKASQNPAFI
+682 IPKFMEKAAQNPAFI

-738 GQRFAYFIRG
+738 GQRFAYFIKG
-748 GKQYQVIG
+748 GKQYQVVG

-777 NGELIQLD
+777 NGQLIQLD

-831 AEVLDESYATDVT
+831 AEVLDDTYATDVS

-898 TLWAFDFTL
+898 TLWVFDFTL

-931 FANQRKEEGMNVDE
+931 FANQRKEEGMDVDE

-951 ISRLRPILMTSLST
+951 VSRLRPILMTSMST

-996 STILTLFIIPG
+996 STVLTLFVIPG

-1013 SKKGVLAKTA
+1013 SKKGVLAKTV

>member
-16 IVMSLAILL
+16 IVMSLVILI

-35 VREYPTIDS
+35 VREYPSVDP
-44 PVISVSTS
+44 PVINVSTS

-114 SGAQRNL
+114 SGAQRSL

-126 PPVVSKSDADAQYII
+126 PPVVSKADGDSQPIV
-141 GINLK
+141 GVNVK
-146 SDQRDLL
+146 SDSRSLL
-153 ELSEIADNVFKE
+153 ELTEIADNVFKE

-206 NKIQT
+206 SKIQT

-218 GRIEGQSIELSIR
+218 GRIEGETIELSVR

-243 ELIIKESETNLVR
+243 ELIIKESESNLVR

-274 RHNLEPSVGV
+274 RRDGVPMVAV
-284 VLVPLPNA
+284 VLVPLPGS
-292 NNIEIS
+292 NNIEIAD
-298 NEFYKRLA
+298 EFYKRLE
-306 FIKKDLPADVGV
+306 FIKKDLPADIGV
-318 EVAYDSTQYIR
+318 ELGFDGTSYIR

-347 AIIFLFLRDWR
+347 LIIFLFLRDWR

-412 SRIEKGEK
+412 ARIEKGEK

-434 AVIATTIALAA
+434 AVIATTVTLAA

-464 GVVVAGSVI
+464 GIVVAGSVI

-491 KHRSKQ
+491 KHRSQQ
-497 NAFYLFTEPFFVQLN
+497 NAFYRFTEPFFVLLN
-512 LFYERTLTQFMK
+512 EAYEAGLTKFMK
-524 VKWIS
+524 IKWIS
-529 FPIIGVMGLG
+529 FPIILAMGFG
-539 IYWLFSN
+539 IYWFFTN
-546 LQSELVPI
+546 LQTELVPM
-554 EDRSELTIRVTG
+554 EDRSELRINMTG

-582 NAQLRKDLPES
+582 NTQLEKELPKS
-593 ELKGLMSMTSPSFSA
+593 EVASMTSMTSPGWGTA
-608 GSNTNSGFFRLY
+608 NTNSGFIRLM
-620 LTNSDQRAR
+620 LTDASER
-629 SQQQIFSQVN
+629 SRTQQEIFTQIN
-639 GSLSGITAVRAFAQ
+639 GSLKGVTAVRAFAQ

-682 IPKFMEKASQNPAFI
+682 IPKFMEKAAQNPAFI

-738 GQRFAYFIRG
+738 GQRFAYFIKG
-748 GKQYQVIG
+748 GKQYQVVG

-777 NGELIQLD
+777 NGQLVQLD

-831 AEVLDESYATDVT
+831 AQVLDDSYATDVS

-898 TLWAFDFTL
+898 TLWVFDFTL

-931 FANQRKEEGMNVDE
+931 FANQRKEEGMDVEE

-951 ISRLRPILMTSLST
+951 VSRLRPILMTSMST

-996 STILTLFIIPG
+996 STVLTLFVIPG

-1013 SKKGVLAKTA
+1013 SKKGVLAKTV

>member
-1 MASLS
+1 
-6 SISIKRPVLA
+6 
-16 IVMSLAILL
+16 MSLVILI

-35 VREYPTIDS
+35 VREYPSVDP
-44 PVISVSTS
+44 PVINVSTS

-114 SGAQRNL
+114 SGAQRSL

-126 PPVVSKSDADAQYII
+126 PPVVSKADGDSQPIV
-141 GINLK
+141 GVNVK
-146 SDQRDLL
+146 SDSRSLL
-153 ELSEIADNVFKE
+153 ELTEIADNVFKE

-206 NKIQT
+206 SKIQT

-218 GRIEGQSIELSIR
+218 GRIEGQTIELSVR

-243 ELIIKESETNLVR
+243 ELIIKESESNLVR

-274 RHNLEPSVGV
+274 RRDGVPMVAV
-284 VLVPLPNA
+284 VLVPLPGS
-292 NNIEIS
+292 NNIEIAD
-298 NEFYKRLA
+298 EFYKRLE
-306 FIKKDLPADVGV
+306 FIKKDLPADIGV
-318 EVAYDSTQYIR
+318 ELGFDGTSYIR

-412 SRIEKGEK
+412 ARIEKGEK

-434 AVIATTIALAA
+434 AVIATTVTLAA

-464 GVVVAGSVI
+464 GIVVAGSVI

-491 KHRSKQ
+491 KHRSQQ
-497 NAFYLFTEPFFVQLN
+497 NAFYRFTEPFFVWLN
-512 LFYERTLTQFMK
+512 EAYESALTKFMK
-524 VKWIS
+524 IKWIS
-529 FPIIGVMGLG
+529 FPIILAMGLG
-539 IYWLFSN
+539 IYWFFTN
-546 LQSELVPI
+546 LQTELVPM
-554 EDRSELTIRVTG
+554 EDRSELRINMTG

-582 NAQLRKDLPES
+582 NTQLEKELPKS
-593 ELKGLMSMTSPSFSA
+593 EVASMTSMTSPGWGTA
-608 GSNTNSGFFRLY
+608 NTNSGFIRLM
-620 LTNSDQRAR
+620 LTNASER
-629 SQQQIFSQVN
+629 SRTQQEIFTQIN
-639 GSLSGITAVRAFAQ
+639 GSLKGVTAVRAFAQ

-682 IPKFMEKASQNPAFI
+682 IPKFMEKAAQNPAFI

-738 GQRFAYFIRG
+738 GQRFAYFIKG
-748 GKQYQVIG
+748 GKQYQVVG

-777 NGELIQLD
+777 NGQLIQLD

-831 AEVLDESYATDVT
+831 AEVLDDSYATDVS

-898 TLWAFDFTL
+898 TLWVFDFTL

-931 FANQRKEEGMNVDE
+931 FANQRKEEGMDVEE

-951 ISRLRPILMTSLST
+951 VSRLRPILMTSMST

-996 STILTLFIIPG
+996 STVLTLFVIPG

-1013 SKKGVLAKTA
+1013 SKKGVLAKTV

>member
-16 IVMSLAILL
+16 IVMSVVILL

-35 VREYPTIDS
+35 VREYPSVDP
-44 PVISVSTS
+44 PVINVSTS
-52 YVGANSD
+52 YVGANAD

-114 SGAQRNL
+114 AGAQRSL

-126 PPVVSKSDADAQYII
+126 PPVVSKADADSQPIV
-141 GINLK
+141 GVNVK
-146 SDQRDLL
+146 SDTRTLL
-153 ELSEIADNVFKE
+153 ELTEIADNVFKE

-206 NKIQT
+206 SKIQS

-218 GRIEGQSIELSIR
+218 GRIEGQSIELSVR
-231 TKSRLSSPQEFN
+231 TKSRLSSPQEFGD
-243 ELIIKESETNLVR
+243 LIIKESESNLVR

-264 LSALNEKTLL
+264 LSALNDKTLL
-274 RHNLEPSVGV
+274 RRNGVPMVAV
-284 VLVPLPNA
+284 VLVPLPGS
-292 NNIEIS
+292 NNIEIAD
-298 NEFYKRLA
+298 EFYKRLE
-306 FIKKDLPADVGV
+306 FIKKDLPADIGV
-318 EVAYDSTQYIR
+318 EVGIDGTTYIR
-329 QSISEVE
+329 QSITEVQ
-336 ETIITAFILVV
+336 ETILTAFILVV

-368 ISLIGVFFIMYLMDF
+368 ISLVGVFFIMYLMDF

-412 SRIEKGEK
+412 ARIEKGEK
-420 PMEAAAKGS
+420 PLEAAAKGS

-434 AVIATTIALAA
+434 AVIATTVALAA

-464 GVVVAGSVI
+464 GIVVAGAVI
-473 ISAFVALT
+473 ISSFVALT
-481 MTPMLSAKML
+481 MTPMLSARML
-491 KHRSKQ
+491 KLRKKQ
-497 NAFYLFTEPFFVQLN
+497 NAFYTFTEPFFVWLN
-512 LFYERTLTQFMK
+512 AGYEAALNKFML
-524 VKWIS
+524 VRWIS
-529 FPIIGVMGLG
+529 FPIIAAMGLG

-546 LQSELVPI
+546 IPTELVPM
-554 EDRSELTIRVTG
+554 EDRSELRINMTG

-582 NAQLRKDLPES
+582 NGQLKKDLPAS
-593 ELKGLMSMTSPSFSA
+593 ELYAITSMTSPGWGTA
-608 GSNTNSGFFRLY
+608 NTNSGFIRLF
-620 LTNSDQRAR
+620 LTDAADRTR
-629 SQQQIFSQVN
+629 TQQEIFTQVN
-639 GSLSGITAVRAFAQ
+639 SALKGVTEVRAFAQ

-682 IPKFMEKASQNPAFI
+682 IPKFMEKAAQNPAFI

-756 EMQLQDR
+756 EMRLQDR
-763 NEPVNLRMLYVRGD
+763 NEPINLRMLYVRGD
-777 NGELIQLD
+777 NGQLVQLD

-816 GVTIGAGLDEMDKIA
+816 GVTIGQGLDEMDKIA
-831 AEVLDESYATDVT
+831 AEVLDDSYATDVT

-856 LLFAFIF
+856 LLFAFVF
-863 ALVLIYLVLSAQFE
+863 ALILIYLVLSAQFE

-898 TLWAFDFTL
+898 TLWVFDFTL

-931 FANQRKEEGMNVDE
+931 FANQRKEQGMDVE
-945 AIFGAA
+945 QAIFGAA
-951 ISRLRPILMTSLST
+951 VSRFRPILMTSLST

-996 STILTLFIIPG
+996 STVLTLFIIPG

-1013 SKKGVLAKTA
+1013 SKKGVLAKAS

>member
-1 MASLS
+1 MSSLS

-16 IVMSLAILL
+16 IVMSLVILL

-35 VREYPTIDS
+35 VREYPSVDP
-44 PVISVSTS
+44 PVINVSTS
-52 YVGANSD
+52 YVGANAD

-114 SGAQRNL
+114 SGAQRSL

-126 PPVVSKSDADAQYII
+126 PPVVSKADADSQPII
-141 GINLK
+141 GVNVK
-146 SDQRDLL
+146 SDERDLL
-153 ELSEIADNVFKE
+153 ELTEIADNVFKE

-198 GITPMDVL
+198 GVTPMDVL

-218 GRIEGQSIELSIR
+218 GRIEGQNIELSVR
-231 TKSRLSSPQEFN
+231 TKSRLSSPQEFDQ
-243 ELIIKESETNLVR
+243 LIIKESETNIVR
-256 FQDIGTAE
+256 FQDVGTAE

-274 RHNLEPSVGV
+274 RRNGVPMVAV
-284 VLVPLPNA
+284 VLVPLPGS
-292 NNIEIS
+292 NNIEIAD
-298 NEFYKRLA
+298 EFYKRLE
-306 FIKKDLPADVGV
+306 FIKKDLPADIGV
-318 EVAYDSTQYIR
+318 EVGFDGTEYIR

-368 ISLIGVFFIMYLMDF
+368 ISLVGVFFIMYLMDF

-412 SRIEKGEK
+412 ARIEKGEK

-464 GVVVAGSVI
+464 GIVVAGSVL

-481 MTPMLSAKML
+481 MTPMLSARML
-491 KHRSKQ
+491 KYREKQ
-497 NAFYLFTEPFFVQLN
+497 NAFYRFTEPFFVKLN

-524 VKWIS
+524 IKWVS
-529 FPIIGVMGLG
+529 FPIIGIMGFG

-546 LQSELVPI
+546 LQTELVPM
-554 EDRSELTIRVTG
+554 EDRSELRINMTG

-582 NAQLRKDLPES
+582 NTRLTKEIPSS
-593 ELKGLMSMTSPSFSA
+593 ELAGITSMTSPGWGTA
-608 GSNTNSGFFRLY
+608 NTNSGFIRLF
-620 LTNSDQRAR
+620 LTDASER
-629 SQQQIFSQVN
+629 SRTQQEIFTQVN
-639 GSLSGITAVRAFAQ
+639 ASLKGVTAVRAFAQ

-667 QYVIQAPTLEKLKAV
+667 QYVIQAPTLEKLKEV
-682 IPKFMEKASQNPAFI
+682 IPPFLEKASQNPAFI

-777 NGELIQLD
+777 NGQLIQLD

-803 RFVSATVS
+803 RFVSATIS

-816 GVTIGAGLDEMDKIA
+816 GVTIGAGLEEMDKIA
-831 AEVLDESYATDVT
+831 AEVLDDSYATDVT

-898 TLWAFDFTL
+898 TLWIFDFTL

-996 STILTLFIIPG
+996 STVLTLFIIPA

>member
-16 IVMSLAILL
+16 IVMSLVILI

-35 VREYPTIDS
+35 VREYPSVDP
-44 PVISVSTS
+44 PVINVSTS

-114 SGAQRNL
+114 SGAQRSL

-126 PPVVSKSDADAQYII
+126 PPVVSKADGDSQPIV
-141 GINLK
+141 GVNVK
-146 SDQRDLL
+146 SDSRSLL
-153 ELSEIADNVFKE
+153 ELTEIADNVFKE

-206 NKIQT
+206 SKIQT

-218 GRIEGQSIELSIR
+218 GRIEGQTIELSVR

-243 ELIIKESETNLVR
+243 ELIIKESESNLVR

-274 RHNLEPSVGV
+274 RRDGVPMVAV
-284 VLVPLPNA
+284 VLVPLPGS
-292 NNIEIS
+292 NNIEIAD
-298 NEFYKRLA
+298 EFYKRLE
-306 FIKKDLPADVGV
+306 FIKKDLPADIGV
-318 EVAYDSTQYIR
+318 ELGFDGTSYIR

-347 AIIFLFLRDWR
+347 LIIFLFLRDWR

-412 SRIEKGEK
+412 ARIEKGEK

-434 AVIATTIALAA
+434 AVIATTVALAA

-464 GVVVAGSVI
+464 GIVVAGSVI

-491 KHRSKQ
+491 KNRSQQ
-497 NAFYLFTEPFFVQLN
+497 NAFYRFTEPFFVWLN
-512 LFYERTLTQFMK
+512 KSYEAGLTKFMK
-524 VKWIS
+524 IKWIS
-529 FPIIGVMGLG
+529 FPIILVMGLG
-539 IYWLFSN
+539 IYWFFTN
-546 LQSELVPI
+546 LQTELVPM
-554 EDRSELTIRVTG
+554 EDRSELRINMTG

-582 NAQLRKDLPES
+582 NTQLEKELPKS
-593 ELKGLMSMTSPSFSA
+593 EVASMTSMTSPGWGTA
-608 GSNTNSGFFRLY
+608 NTNSGFIRLM
-620 LTNSDQRAR
+620 LTNASER
-629 SQQQIFSQVN
+629 SRTQQEIFTQIN
-639 GSLSGITAVRAFAQ
+639 GSLKGVTAVRAFAQ

-682 IPKFMEKASQNPAFI
+682 IPKFMEKAAQNPAFI

-738 GQRFAYFIRG
+738 GQRFAYFIKG
-748 GKQYQVIG
+748 GKQYQVVG

-777 NGELIQLD
+777 NGQLVQLD

-831 AEVLDESYATDVT
+831 AEVLDDSYATDVS

-898 TLWAFDFTL
+898 TLWVFDFTL

-931 FANQRKEEGMNVDE
+931 FANQRKEEGMDVEE

-951 ISRLRPILMTSLST
+951 VSRLRPILMTSMST

-996 STILTLFIIPG
+996 STVLTLFVIPG

-1013 SKKGVLAKTA
+1013 SKKGVLAKTV

>member
-1 MASLS
+1 MSSLS

-16 IVMSLAILL
+16 IVMSLVILL

-35 VREYPTIDS
+35 VREYPSVDP
-44 PVISVSTS
+44 PVINVSTS
-52 YVGANSD
+52 YVGANAD

-114 SGAQRNL
+114 SGAQRSL

-126 PPVVSKSDADAQYII
+126 PPVVSKADADSQPIV
-141 GINLK
+141 GVNVK
-146 SDQRDLL
+146 SNQRDLL
-153 ELSEIADNVFKE
+153 ELTEIADNVFKE

-206 NKIQT
+206 SKIQS

-218 GRIEGQSIELSIR
+218 GRIEGQNIELSVR
-231 TKSRLSSPQEFN
+231 TKSRLSSPQEFDQ
-243 ELIIKESETNLVR
+243 LIIKESETNIVR

-274 RHNLEPSVGV
+274 RRDGIPMVAV
-284 VLVPLPNA
+284 VLVPLPGS
-292 NNIEIS
+292 NNIEIAD
-298 NEFYKRLA
+298 EFYKRLE

-318 EVAYDSTQYIR
+318 EVGFDGTEYIR

-412 SRIEKGEK
+412 ARIEKGEK

-464 GVVVAGSVI
+464 GIVVAGSVL

-481 MTPMLSAKML
+481 MTPMLSARML
-491 KHRSKQ
+491 KNREKQ
-497 NAFYLFTEPFFVQLN
+497 NAFYRFTEPFFVQLN

-524 VKWIS
+524 IKWVS
-529 FPIIGVMGLG
+529 FPIIGIMGLG
-539 IYWLFSN
+539 IYWFFTN
-546 LQSELVPI
+546 LQTELIPM
-554 EDRSELTIRVTG
+554 EDRSELRINMTG

-582 NAQLRKDLPES
+582 NSQLQKELPAS
-593 ELKGLMSMTSPSFSA
+593 ELASITSMTSPGWGTA
-608 GSNTNSGFFRLY
+608 NTNSGFIRLF
-620 LTNSDQRAR
+620 LTDASKR
-629 SQQQIFSQVN
+629 SRTQQEIFTQVN
-639 GSLSGITAVRAFAQ
+639 GSLKGVTAVRAFAQ

-667 QYVIQAPTLEKLKAV
+667 QYVIQAPTLEKLKEV
-682 IPKFMEKASQNPAFI
+682 IPPFLEKASQNPAFI

-777 NGELIQLD
+777 NGQLIQLD

-803 RFVSATVS
+803 RFVSATIS

-831 AEVLDESYATDVT
+831 AEVLDDSYSTDVT